1 MAAFYIDQIVKGRVC
16 GTFVILGFRRL
27 AGVEH
32 AQLKEYDQAQ
42 PGRCRRG
49 ELALPL
55 DALQPVLM
63 TRSACQ
69 VVVFTRRGDY
79 WNYTGDR
86 VREIADFMDLTVT
99 KNGDGRAMVGIP
111 EHARK
116 EYASTLRNAGINIT
130 FDGATD

>member
-1 MAAFYIDQIVKGRVC
+1 M
-16 GTFVILGFRRL
+16 
-27 AGVEH
+27 
-32 AQLKEYDQAQ
+32 
-42 PGRCRRG
+42 RG

-69 VVVFTRRGDY
+69 VVVFTKRGDY

>member
-1 MAAFYIDQIVKGRVC
+1 
-16 GTFVILGFRRL
+16 
-27 AGVEH
+27 
-32 AQLKEYDQAQ
+32 
-42 PGRCRRG
+42 
-49 ELALPL
+49 
-55 DALQPVLM
+55 M
-63 TRSACQ
+63 THSAHQ
-69 VVVFTRRGDY
+69 VATFTRRGDF
-79 WNYTGDR
+79 WNYIGDR